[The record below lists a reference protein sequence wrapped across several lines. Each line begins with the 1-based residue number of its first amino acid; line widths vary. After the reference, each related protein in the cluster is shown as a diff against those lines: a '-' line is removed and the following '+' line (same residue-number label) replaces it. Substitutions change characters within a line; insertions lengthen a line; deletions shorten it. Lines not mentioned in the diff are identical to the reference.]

1 MSSKTHWDKVWDRNT
16 DDAVSWYQAVTEPSL
31 TFIREAIHD
40 GARSV
45 IDVGGGTSLLVDQ
58 LIEEELD
65 GLAVLDISAAAL
77 DRTRERLGP
86 SGGDVKLI
94 AADIRAV
101 HDLGP
106 YDVWHDRAL
115 LHFLTDSHE
124 REQYFELLNKTVSPD
139 GRAIIATFGP
149 EGPET
154 CSGLDVVRYDATA
167 LARAIGSGFE
177 LQETKIVD
185 HVTPHSKHQQFVYA
199 VFVRDAASA
208 QRAAST

>member
-1 MSSKTHWDKVWDRNT
+1 MSSKTHWDKVWDRNA
-16 DDAVSWYQAVTEPSL
+16 DDEVSWYQSVTEPSL
-31 TFIREAIHD
+31 TFIQEAIED

-65 GLAVLDISAAAL
+65 RLAVLDISAAAL
-77 DRTRERLGP
+77 DRTRERLGALA
-86 SGGDVKLI
+86 DHVKLI
-94 AADIRAV
+94 AADIREIP
-101 HDLGP
+101 DLGP

-115 LHFLTDSHE
+115 FHFLTDRRE
-124 REQYFELLNKTVSPD
+124 RELYLELLNKTVSPR

-149 EGPET
+149 DGPEV
-154 CSGLDVVRYDATA
+154 CSGLEVVRYDEAA
-167 LARAIGSGFE
+167 LARVIGPGFE
-177 LQETKIVD
+177 LLETQIVN
-185 HVTPHSKHQQFVYA
+185 HVTPRGWRQQFLYA

>member
-1 MSSKTHWDKVWDRNT
+1 MSSKTHWEKVWDRNA
-16 DDAVSWYQAVTEPSL
+16 DDEVSWYQAVTEPSL
-31 TFIREAIHD
+31 TFIQEAIDD

-65 GLAVLDISAAAL
+65 RLAVLDISAAAL
-77 DRTRERLGP
+77 DRARDRLGAQAE
-86 SGGDVKLI
+86 DVELME
-94 AADIRAV
+94 ADIREV
-101 HDLGP
+101 TDLGT

-115 LHFLTDSHE
+115 FHFLTGPRE
-124 REQYFELLNKTVSPD
+124 REQYLELLNKTVSPN

-154 CSGLDVVRYDATA
+154 CSGLQVARYDETA
-167 LARAIGSGFE
+167 LARAIGPGFE
-177 LQETKIVD
+177 LQETQIVD
-185 HVTPHSKHQQFVYA
+185 HVTPHKKHQQFVYA